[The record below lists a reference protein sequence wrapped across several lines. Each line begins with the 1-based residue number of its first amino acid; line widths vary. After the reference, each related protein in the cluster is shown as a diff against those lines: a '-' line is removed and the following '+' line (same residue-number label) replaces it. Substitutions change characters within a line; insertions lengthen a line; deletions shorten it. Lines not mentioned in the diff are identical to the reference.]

1 MDGKIKIGVFG
12 AWRGNN
18 YIDLMSQ
25 EKDTIEIIAVCDK
38 HADKLENA
46 EKLETAKLFSDFGE
60 FIEYGRNN
68 GMNAVF
74 LANYFH
80 QHAEYAIK
88 AMEAGMNVVS
98 ECTSGGTMK
107 DCVDLVRCVERTGRK
122 YMIAENYPFMTS
134 NLELDRICKEGSL
147 GKILYTEG
155 EYNHSGSVDEL
166 KDTPKG
172 HWRAWIPRT
181 YYITHAMGPL
191 MYFTGAMPK
200 YVSARAAKS
209 TYLEQIKE
217 QRPNCDGTA
226 IIMCEMDDGS
236 IMRCTGC
243 TAMAS
248 DYSRYRVVGDLG
260 SAESYGPF
268 GDRVRLYYEEYT
280 KPEGM
285 EGTTKEYV
293 PDLSSFGEK
302 GQKAATAGHGG
313 GDYWIVQNMIE
324 YFLHDKEPFFNVYRG
339 VAMSATAILG
349 WKSCLNHGENFEIP
363 DFSREEDR
371 VKWQDDT
378 DTPFPADE
386 SCTGMTLPAA
396 LYWKD
401 DYK

>member
-1 MDGKIKIGVFG
+1 MADKIKIGVFG
-12 AWRGNN
+12 ACRGNN
-18 YIDLMSQ
+18 YIDLMLN
-25 EKDTIEIIAVCDK
+25 EPDTIEIVAVCDK
-38 HADKLENA
+38 NASRQGNADALKNA
-46 EKLETAKLFSDFGE
+46 EFFQEFDA
-60 FIEYGRNN
+60 FIEFGKNN

-80 QHAEYAIK
+80 QHAEFAIK
-88 AMEAGMNVVS
+88 AMEAGMDVVS

-107 DCVDLVRCVERTGRK
+107 DCVDLVRCVERTGKK
-122 YMIAENYPFMTS
+122 YMLAENYPFMTS
-134 NLELDRICKEGSL
+134 NLELDRVCKGGTL

-155 EYNHSGSVDEL
+155 EYNHSGSVEEL
-166 KDTPKG
+166 KETPKG

-191 MYFTGAMPK
+191 MYFTGSMPL

-226 IIMCEMDDGS
+226 IITCEMDDGS

-243 TAMAS
+243 TAMVS
-248 DYSRYRVVGDLG
+248 DYSRYRIVGDLG
-260 SAESYGPF
+260 IAESYGPY
-268 GDRVRLYYEEYT
+268 GDKVRLFYEEYT

-293 PDLSSFGEK
+293 PDLSTFGEN
-302 GQKAATAGHGG
+302 GQKAANAGHGG
-313 GDYWIVQNMIE
+313 GDYWIVQNMID
-324 YFLHDKEPFFNVYRG
+324 YFLRGKEPFFNVYRG

-349 WKSCLNHGENFEIP
+349 WKSCLNHGENYKIP
-363 DFSREEDR
+363 DFSKEEER
-371 VKWQDDT
+371 VKWENDA
-378 DTPFPADE
+378 DTPFPTDE

-396 LYWKD
+396 LYWDKN
-401 DYK
+401 Y